1 MKMLIVGTIMLVLG
15 MIVPLLGMTA
25 PQYAAEVGGITIT
38 LHDDKC
44 ALPAVAN
51 LGRKA
56 VWVEGSKTFEGCW
69 GGHPQYPVLL
79 FYFADKTV
87 VIVPVEMFKKLTGA

>member
-15 MIVPLLGMTA
+15 AISPNLGA
-25 PQYAAEVGGITIT
+25 EPRFSAEVEGVKIT

-56 VWVEGSKTFEGCW
+56 TWDEKGKTFEGCW
-69 GGHPQYPVLL
+69 GGHPQFPVLM
-79 FYFADKTV
+79 FYFADRTV

>member
-1 MKMLIVGTIMLVLG
+1 MTVRNLRFIVLILS
-15 MIVPLLGMTA
+15 MIVPASSMA
-25 PQYAAEVGGITIT
+25 EPRYSAEVDGVKIT

-56 VWVEGSKTFEGCW
+56 TWEERGKTFDGCW
-69 GGHPQYPVLL
+69 GGHPQFPVLI

-87 VIVPVEMFKKLTGA
+87 VIVPTEMFKKVTGV